1 MSEPC
6 SGVVGGMAIVLVSE
20 PCNGMA
26 GGVALVIVSFFA
38 QEKDA

>member
-1 MSEPC
+1 VSEPC
-6 SGVVGGMAIVLVSE
+6 SDVVGGMAIVLVFE
-20 PCNGMA
+20 PCNDMV